1 MEPTNRIAQAR
12 LDAGLTTSEL
22 AEKLD
27 VDKTTLSNWESG
39 RRQLA
44 LDRLVQVAEIL
55 NVSVTYLLGLDE
67 YVSPMEPVS
76 PASLTVLHRIP
87 VWMRSKGWA
96 LVNSTKDVLVFAD
109 KSEMPFIEIQEP
121 VYMVTPAF
129 SLSLRGIGEPLDIAH
144 IISSDR
150 VWVEPVS
157 ADPELAEELRGWYH
171 PSEHRFVE
179 NEYGQRFY
187 MDTYGAKW
195 LAYGSC
201 LAGLEGSE

>member
-22 AEKLD
+22 AEKLG
-27 VDKTTLSNWESG
+27 VDKATVSNWESG

-67 YVSPMEPVS
+67 YVSPTEPVS
-76 PASLTVLHRIP
+76 PASLFVLHRIP
-87 VWMRSKGWA
+87 VWMRSRGWA

-121 VYMVTPAF
+121 VYMVAPAF

-157 ADPELAEELRGWYH
+157 ADPELAGELRGWYH
-171 PSEHRFVE
+171 PSEQRFVE

-201 LAGLEGSE
+201 LAGLEDSE